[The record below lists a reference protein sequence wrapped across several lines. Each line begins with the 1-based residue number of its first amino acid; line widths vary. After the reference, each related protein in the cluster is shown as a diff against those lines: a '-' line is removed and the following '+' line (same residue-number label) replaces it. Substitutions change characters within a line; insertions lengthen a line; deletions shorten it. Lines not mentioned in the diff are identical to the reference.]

1 MPRRILPALALALP
15 LSTGLAAEA
24 PPQQF
29 ADLGDVRL
37 ESGAVIKDCKLGYRT
52 LGTLNAARSNAVV
65 FLPWHTGKSVEALGL
80 LGAKGLFN
88 TAGHYVIVI
97 DAIGNGVG
105 CSPSNSA
112 SQHGTAFPV
121 FNIRDMVE
129 SEYRLLTEKLG
140 LKQVHAIVGY
150 SMGATQTFQWM
161 VSHPDFMKV
170 AVPIAGTP
178 RQTSY
183 DLLFWRTEEAAML
196 ADPEYA
202 NGGYKQNPRLPLYH
216 QIFSLNFDTP
226 AYRAAKT
233 RPAEVEKFIAETVE
247 YDPDAADAND
257 TRWQMRAFLAQDIG
271 DDAAKK
277 IKAKVHIINPRTDLI
292 VNPAPALALARQ
304 IRATTTVLDGDCGHS
319 AVFCAAD
326 QIRPAVDRAL
336 KQP

>member
-1 MPRRILPALALALP
+1 MPRRIPLAFAFALQ
-15 LSTGLAAEA
+15 LSSGMAADA

-37 ESGAVIKDCKLGYRT
+37 ESGAVIRDCNLGYRT
-52 LGTLNAARSNAVV
+52 AGTLNPARSNAVV
-65 FLPWHTGKSVEALGL
+65 FLPWHTGKSAEALSL
-80 LGAKGLFN
+80 LGPTGLFN
-88 TAGHYVIVI
+88 PATHYVIII
-97 DAIGNGVG
+97 DAIGNGVA

-112 SQHGTAFPV
+112 SQHGTAFPA
-121 FNIRDMVE
+121 FTIRDMVE

-150 SMGATQTFQWM
+150 SMGAMQTFQWM

-202 NGGYKQNPRLPLYH
+202 NGDYKQNPRLPLYH
-216 QIFSLNFDTP
+216 QIFSLNFDSP

-233 RPAEVEKFIAETVE
+233 KPAEVEKFIAETVG
-247 YDPDAADAND
+247 YDPEAADAND
-257 TRWQMRAFLAQDIG
+257 MRWQMRAFLAQDIG
-271 DDAAKK
+271 ADAAGKV
-277 IKAKVHIINPRTDLI
+277 KARVHIINPRTDLI
-292 VNPAPALALARQ
+292 VNPAPALAFARQ
-304 IRATTTVLDGDCGHS
+304 IRATATVIEGDCGHS
-319 AVFCAAD
+319 ALACAAD
-326 QIRPAVDRAL
+326 QIRHAVDRAL
-336 KQP
+336 R